1 MVLLV
6 SSDLS
11 SYTPKHSVEF
21 NAWQEHKLDESAHRE
36 EDTSQSTE
44 GVMVKQNKTKY
55 IYSLKLIENVTGPC
69 SCKTRCTVFSIW
81 HCLLVSALCG
91 FLSRDLNFL

>member
-1 MVLLV
+1 MEYSLFDSYIVWSDINAFLLL

-21 NAWQEHKLDESAHRE
+21 NAWQEHKLDESAHHG

-44 GVMVKQNKTKY
+44 EVMVRNKNMST
-55 IYSLKLIENVTGPC
+55 IV
-69 SCKTRCTVFSIW
+69 V
-81 HCLLVSALCG
+81 
-91 FLSRDLNFL
+91 

>member
-1 MVLLV
+1 MIFQSVLTLINIFLLM

-44 GVMVKQNKTKY
+44 GVMVKQNKTKN
-55 IYSLKLIENVTGPC
+55 K
-69 SCKTRCTVFSIW
+69 
-81 HCLLVSALCG
+81 
-91 FLSRDLNFL
+91 

>member
-1 MVLLV
+1 M

-44 GVMVKQNKTKY
+44 GVMVKQNKTKN
-55 IYSLKLIENVTGPC
+55 K
-69 SCKTRCTVFSIW
+69 
-81 HCLLVSALCG
+81 
-91 FLSRDLNFL
+91 